1 MLLSSSA
8 VCNSKKSRFNKEQEA
23 NGLLS
28 SLEITTTLNK
38 ISVVGPLLFQTINKL
53 IQGIK

>member
-8 VCNSKKSRFNKEQEA
+8 VCNSEKSRFNKEQEA

-53 IQGIK
+53 IQCIK

>member
-8 VCNSKKSRFNKEQEA
+8 VCNSEKSRFNKEQEA

>member
-1 MLLSSSA
+1 MLLSSSV
-8 VCNSKKSRFNKEQEA
+8 VCNSEKSRFNKEQEA

-38 ISVVGPLLFQTINKL
+38 ISVVGPHLF
-53 IQGIK
+53 